1 MAAWWR
7 LPYLASFSRETS
19 RFYLKVM
26 MCVHDG
32 GDMLNSNQEKVDLD
46 EMPAL
51 QCEAT
56 LWLIMFNS
64 ED

>member
-1 MAAWWR
+1 M
-7 LPYLASFSRETS
+7 
-19 RFYLKVM
+19 V
-26 MCVHDG
+26 CVHDG
-32 GDMLNSNQEKVDLD
+32 GGVLNSNQEKVDLD
-46 EMPAL
+46 KMPAL

>member
-1 MAAWWR
+1 
-7 LPYLASFSRETS
+7 
-19 RFYLKVM
+19 